1 MTMIFRVLLLF
12 TLAVSSIQAYCT
24 NTNARRGVDPNLKV
38 FSDDGTQI
46 AWVEQLFT
54 ECNGTPCLFGSW

>member
-1 MTMIFRVLLLF
+1 MTTMFRVLLLF
-12 TLAVSSIQAYCT
+12 TLAVASIQAICT
-24 NTNARRGVDPNLKV
+24 NTNARRGIDANLKA

-54 ECNGTPCLFGSW
+54 ECNDVPCLFGSW